1 MQDNHQQKSSKSR
14 SHRFTFQSTVRQIE
28 RRRIADRLSKEAEQ
42 KEAERISEL
51 EAMRRVEEE
60 FQRKRAREK
69 ASIRHQ
75 LRIYSMVGEDA
86 PQLSNNN
93 VSSDWQSSSVRIF
106 TLIFFWLYRHWPIPA
121 ANSHHFKLLPNRSLA
136 ATELLDI
143 DLE

>member
-106 TLIFFWLYRHWPIPA
+106 RCL
-121 ANSHHFKLLPNRSLA
+121 
-136 ATELLDI
+136 
-143 DLE
+143 